1 MYHFD
6 ELIDRRGTNSLKFD
20 LTERIFGTKD
30 ILPMWVADM
39 DFPIAPE
46 IEETLKEYLQH
57 NKVFG
62 YTLRGEGFYN
72 AVTQWM
78 QQQHNWKIKNEWILY
93 SPGVVPSLNLAV
105 LTYTNPGDKIIV
117 QPPVY
122 YPFFNAVKD
131 HKRELLY
138 NTLVLQEGHYQV
150 NWDKLEDQASDPRT
164 SMILLCSPHNPG
176 GRVWTKQELE
186 KLTNICLKH
195 NVLIVSDEIHADLVF
210 HPQRHIPTA
219 SLSKEVSNITITL
232 NAPSKTFNLAAFA
245 TSYIIISSGK
255 LRIKMK
261 QTIEHLHLGMGNMM
275 GNIALEAAYTKGTP
289 WLESLLT
296 YLNTNIDY
304 TIAYI
309 NKYIPEIT
317 PMRPEATY
325 LLWMDFKKSGLTEQ
339 ALQKKLIEKAKLGLS
354 NGSQFGPGG
363 SGFQRINLG
372 CPLPVIKKALSQLQK
387 IQ

>member
-1 MYHFD
+1 MYYFD

-20 LTERIFGTKD
+20 LIERIFGTKD

-46 IEETLKEYLQH
+46 IEDALKRCLQH
-57 NKVFG
+57 KVFG
-62 YTLRGEGFYN
+62 YTLRNEGFYN

-105 LTYTNPGDKIIV
+105 LTYTSPGDKIIV

-131 HKRELLY
+131 HNRELLY
-138 NTLVLQEGHYQV
+138 NTLILQEGRYHI
-150 NWDKLEDQASDPRT
+150 NWNELESQASDPRT

-210 HPQRHIPTA
+210 HPHRHIPTA
-219 SLSKEVSNITITL
+219 SLSKEVSDITITL

-245 TSYIIISSGK
+245 TSYIIISNGK

-261 QTIEHLHLGMGNMM
+261 RTIEHLHLGMGNMM

-289 WLESLLT
+289 WLESLLS

-304 TIAYI
+304 TIDYI
-309 NKYIPEIT
+309 NKYIPGIT

-325 LLWMDFKKSGLTEQ
+325 LLWMDFKKKGLTEQ
-339 ALQKKLIEKAKLGLS
+339 ALQKKLIEDVKLGLS

-372 CPLPVIKKALSQLQK
+372 CPLSVIKKALSQLQK